1 MTVTDEAIARIRDL
15 IRSGGLRPGD
25 RLPPE
30 KELSESLGLS
40 RNSLREAVKALEMIN
55 VLAVRRGDGTYV
67 TNLRPSSA
75 MDAMSFVLE
84 LQQDETIVDLLEVR
98 RVLEA
103 AAGSRAAARI
113 TSAQVEELQQMLTQ
127 VGPHSDVEELVTHDL
142 AFHRRIAMISG
153 NEFLADLLDVVAGRT
168 SRVRVWRGITQ
179 DGAVEQTL
187 GEHAAI
193 VAGLALGDPA
203 LVSARL
209 AAHVAGVEDWVRRAL
224 AAAVPVDGPGP
235 RATAHGRTP

>member
-1 MTVTDEAIARIRDL
+1 MAVTDEAIARIRDL
-15 IRSGGLRPGD
+15 IKSGGLRPGD

-55 VLAVRRGDGTYV
+55 VLDVRRGDGTYV

-103 AAGSRAAARI
+103 AAGARAAARI
-113 TSAQVEELQQMLTQ
+113 TAEQVAELKRLLDQ
-127 VGPHSDVEELVTHDL
+127 VGPQSDVEALVTHDL
-142 AFHRRIAMISG
+142 AFHARIAAIAG
-153 NEFLADLLDVVAGRT
+153 NEFLGDLLDVVAGRT

-179 DGAVEQTL
+179 KGVIERTL
-187 GEHAAI
+187 GEHALI
-193 VAGLALGDPA
+193 VAALELRDPA

-209 AAHVAGVEDWVRRAL
+209 SAHVSGVEDWVRQAL
-224 AAAVPVDGPGP
+224 AENPDALSS
-235 RATAHGRTP
+235 

>member
-1 MTVTDEAIARIRDL
+1 MAVTDEAIARIRDL

-55 VLAVRRGDGTYV
+55 VLDVRRGDGTYV

-84 LQQDETIVDLLEVR
+84 LQEDETILDLLEVR
-98 RVLEA
+98 RMLEA
-103 AAGSRAAARI
+103 AAGAKAAAQI
-113 TSAQVEELQQMLTQ
+113 TGAQVEELRRMLGE
-127 VGPHSDVEELVTHDL
+127 VGADSDVEALVTHDL
-142 AFHRRIAMISG
+142 AFHRQIASLAD
-153 NEFLADLLDVVAGRT
+153 NEFLCDLLDVVAGRT

-179 DGAVEQTL
+179 EGAIERTL
-187 GEHAAI
+187 GEHALI
-193 VAGLALGDPA
+193 VAALELRDPA
-203 LVSARL
+203 LVAARL
-209 AAHVAGVEDWVRRAL
+209 TAHVSGVEDWVRRAL
-224 AAAVPVDGPGP
+224 LEDPVP
-235 RATAHGRTP
+235 R

>member
-1 MTVTDEAIARIRDL
+1 MAVTDEAIDRIREL

-55 VLAVRRGDGTYV
+55 VLDVRRGDGTYV

-84 LQQDETIVDLLEVR
+84 LQQGETILDLLEVR
-98 RVLEA
+98 RVLES
-103 AAGSRAAARI
+103 AAGVKAAARI
-113 TSAQVEELQQMLTQ
+113 TEAEIQQLREMLGQ
-127 VGPHSDVEELVTHDL
+127 VGPESDVEALVAHDL
-142 AFHRRIAMISG
+142 EFHRRIATIGG
-153 NEFLADLLDVVAGRT
+153 NEFLCDLLDVVAGRT

-179 DGAVEQTL
+179 EGAIERTL

-193 VAGLALGDPA
+193 VAALELRAPD
-203 LVSARL
+203 LVSAQL
-209 AAHVAGVEDWVRRAL
+209 TAHVAGVEDWVRRAL
-224 AAAVPVDGPGP
+224 RAAADGVSGPGD
-235 RATAHGRTP
+235 REDLAAD

>member
-1 MTVTDEAIARIRDL
+1 MAVTDEAIARIRDL
-15 IRSGGLRPGD
+15 IKSGGLRPGD

-55 VLAVRRGDGTYV
+55 VLDVRRGDGTYV

-84 LQQDETIVDLLEVR
+84 LQQDETILDLLEVR

-103 AAGSRAAARI
+103 AAGAMAAVRI
-113 TSAQVEELQQMLTQ
+113 TDRQVAELRELLTR
-127 VGPHSDVEELVTHDL
+127 VGPESEVEALVAHDL
-142 AFHRRIAMISG
+142 AFHARIARIAG
-153 NEFLADLLDVVAGRT
+153 NEFLGDLLDVVAGRT

-179 DGAVEQTL
+179 DGAIERTL
-187 GEHAAI
+187 GEHRLILAA
-193 VAGLALGDPA
+193 LELRDPA
-203 LVSARL
+203 LASARL
-209 AAHVAGVEDWVRRAL
+209 TTHVSGVEDWVRQTL
-224 AAAVPVDGPGP
+224 
-235 RATAHGRTP
+235 

>member
-1 MTVTDEAIARIRDL
+1 MAVTDEAIARIRDL
-15 IRSGGLRPGD
+15 IKSGGLRPGD

-55 VLAVRRGDGTYV
+55 ILDVRRGDGTYV

-84 LQQDETIVDLLEVR
+84 LQQDETILDLLEVR
-98 RVLEA
+98 RMLEA
-103 AAGSRAAARI
+103 AAGAKAAALI
-113 TSAQVEELQQMLTQ
+113 TAEQLQELRDLLGQ
-127 VGPHSDVEELVTHDL
+127 VGPESDVESLVAHDL
-142 AFHRRIAMISG
+142 AFHRQISTLAG
-153 NEFLADLLDVVAGRT
+153 NEFLCDLLDVVAGRT

-179 DGAVEQTL
+179 EGAIERTL
-187 GEHAAI
+187 GEHALI
-193 VAGLALGDPA
+193 VAALELRDAA

-209 AAHVAGVEDWVRRAL
+209 TAHVSGVEDWVRRAL
-224 AAAVPVDGPGP
+224 
-235 RATAHGRTP
+235 

>member
-1 MTVTDEAIARIRDL
+1 MAVTDEAIARIRDL
-15 IRSGGLRPGD
+15 IKSGGLRPGD

-55 VLAVRRGDGTYV
+55 ILDVRRGDGTYV

-84 LQQDETIVDLLEVR
+84 LQQDETILDLLEVR
-98 RVLEA
+98 RMLEA
-103 AAGSRAAARI
+103 AAGAKAAALI
-113 TSAQVEELQQMLTQ
+113 TAEQVQELRDLLGQ
-127 VGPHSDVEELVTHDL
+127 VGPESEVESLVAHDL
-142 AFHRRIAMISG
+142 AFHRQISTLAG
-153 NEFLADLLDVVAGRT
+153 NEFLCDLLDVVAGRT

-179 DGAVEQTL
+179 EGAIERTL
-187 GEHAAI
+187 GEHALI
-193 VAGLALGDPA
+193 VAALELRDAA

-209 AAHVAGVEDWVRRAL
+209 TAHVSGVEDWVRRAL
-224 AAAVPVDGPGP
+224 
-235 RATAHGRTP
+235 

>member
-1 MTVTDEAIARIRDL
+1 MAVTDEAIARIRDL
-15 IRSGGLRPGD
+15 IKSGGLRPGD

-55 VLAVRRGDGTYV
+55 ILDVRRGDGTYV

-84 LQQDETIVDLLEVR
+84 LQQDETILDLLEVR
-98 RVLEA
+98 RMLEA
-103 AAGSRAAARI
+103 AAGAKAAALI
-113 TSAQVEELQQMLTQ
+113 TSEQVQQLRDLLAQ
-127 VGPHSDVEELVTHDL
+127 VGPESDVEALVTHDL
-142 AFHRRIAMISG
+142 AFHRQISTIAD
-153 NEFLADLLDVVAGRT
+153 NEFLCDLLDVVAGRT

-179 DGAVEQTL
+179 DGAIERTL
-187 GEHAAI
+187 GEHALI
-193 VAGLALGDPA
+193 VAALELRDPA

-209 AAHVAGVEDWVRRAL
+209 TAHVSGVEDWVRRAL
-224 AAAVPVDGPGP
+224 
-235 RATAHGRTP
+235 